1 MFKRKIS
8 SIMKKKKTNPNI
20 SKNFMY
26 HNHELCVESALKDF
40 KQHFIEKELKLT
52 PLRLKVFQL
61 LLKDHRPLGAYQIL
75 DLLRKD
81 GFSSTPPIAYRVL
94 DFLIEHGFV
103 HKIKKLNAFVACSH
117 PGNSHSPTFIICRK
131 CEKVAEINEKESG
144 LKFNKETSS
153 EFKIE
158 EAIIEFI
165 GICKNCIK
173 LDVI

>member
-8 SIMKKKKTNPNI
+8 SIMKKKQTSPNI
-20 SKNFMY
+20 SKNFMD
-26 HNHELCVESALKDF
+26 HNHELCFESALKDF
-40 KQHFIEKELKLT
+40 KQHFIKKELKLT

-94 DFLIEHGFV
+94 DFLIKHGFV

-117 PGNSHSPTFIICRK
+117 PGNSHSPTFMICRK
-131 CEKVAEINEKESG
+131 C
-144 LKFNKETSS
+144 
-153 EFKIE
+153 
-158 EAIIEFI
+158 
-165 GICKNCIK
+165 
-173 LDVI
+173 

>member
-1 MFKRKIS
+1 MFKRKVS
-8 SIMKKKKTNPNI
+8 SIMKKKQTNPNI
-20 SKNFMY
+20 SKNFMD
-26 HNHELCVESALKDF
+26 HNHELCFESALKDF
-40 KQHFIEKELKLT
+40 KQHFIKKKLKLT

-94 DFLIEHGFV
+94 DFLIKHGFV

-117 PGNSHSPTFIICRK
+117 PGNSHSPTFMICRK

-144 LKFNKETSS
+144 LKFSRETSS

-158 EAIIEFI
+158 EAIIELI
-165 GICKNCIK
+165 GICKNCTK
-173 LDVI
+173 LEVI

>member
-1 MFKRKIS
+1 
-8 SIMKKKKTNPNI
+8 
-20 SKNFMY
+20 MY
-26 HNHELCVESALKDF
+26 
-40 KQHFIEKELKLT
+40 FIEKELKLT

-117 PGNSHSPTFIICRK
+117 PGNSHSPTFMICRK

-144 LKFNKETSS
+144 LNFNRAPSS

-158 EAIIEFI
+158 EAIIELI
-165 GICKNCIK
+165 GICKNCTK
-173 LDVI
+173 LEVI